1 MVSFSDH
8 TSYRKETLP
17 FMTNRITQDMQYRQ
31 SFMNYAEKYGVSRKY
46 NKTTPASASGKP
58 AGTEKPLACR
68 PDPSA
73 YSSADFLDKLVKR
86 YARRGIE
93 AEYVQTNTT
102 GFPMQSGM
110 SLRSLKPLPK
120 SPAYV
125 ISASGLTHQAQR

>member
-8 TSYRKETLP
+8 TSIPKGDIILHGQPYNTRHAVPSILHELC
-17 FMTNRITQDMQYRQ
+17 R
-31 SFMNYAEKYGVSRKY
+31 KYGVSRAGWKY
-46 NKTTPASASGKP
+46 NKTAPISASGKP

-93 AEYVQTNTT
+93 AEYV
-102 GFPMQSGM
+102 
-110 SLRSLKPLPK
+110 
-120 SPAYV
+120 
-125 ISASGLTHQAQR
+125 